1 MGRIFSLFLVLVL
14 LTGCGRTDAI
24 REKTQYQAT
33 FLELFD
39 TVTTIIGYAE
49 SEEEFQQ
56 TVGQLKDSL
65 EEYHQLFDIYETYE
79 GMNNLKTINDQAGI
93 APVKVDR
100 RIIDL
105 LSDCR
110 NYYEATDKKVNVAM
124 GSILSLWH
132 ETRTAGIEDPE
143 NARLPEPELLQEAA
157 LHCSFDTVII
167 DEENSTVFLSD
178 PEQSLDVGA
187 VAKGWSV
194 QRVCEQAPSGLLVSV
209 GGNVYATGA
218 KPDKDTPWV
227 VGIQAPQKPEEFLHT
242 LYLSKGS
249 IVSSGDYQRYYQ
261 VDGVA
266 YHHIIDPDTLY
277 PASQWRAVTV
287 VCQDS
292 GLADAL
298 STALFLLPKE
308 EGERLLKEFDARAM
322 WVDKEGNQ
330 YYSEGFEE
338 LIRT

>member
-14 LTGCGRTDAI
+14 LTGCGRTNAI
-24 REKTQYQAT
+24 GEKTQYQAT
-33 FLELFD
+33 FMELFD

-56 TVGQLKDSL
+56 TAGQLRDSL
-65 EEYHQLFDIYETYE
+65 KEYHQLFDIYETYE
-79 GMNNLKTINDQAGI
+79 GMNNLKTVNDQAGI
-93 APVKVDR
+93 APVEVDK

-105 LSDCR
+105 LIDCR
-110 NYYEATDKKVNVAM
+110 GYYEATDKKVNVAM
-124 GSILSLWH
+124 GSVLSLWH

-143 NARLPEPELLQEAA
+143 NARLPEFERLEEAA

-167 DEENSTVFLSD
+167 DEKNSTVFLAD

-194 QRVCEQAPSGLLVSV
+194 QKVCEQAPSGLLVSV
-209 GGNVYATGA
+209 GGNVYATGP
-218 KPDKDTPWV
+218 KPDKDAPWV
-227 VGIQAPQKPEEFLHT
+227 VGIQSPEKPEEFLHT
-242 LYLSKGS
+242 LFLSKGS

-261 VDGVA
+261 VEGET
-266 YHHIIDPDTLY
+266 YHHIIDPDTRY
-277 PASQWRAVTV
+277 PADRWRAVTV

-298 STALFLLPKE
+298 STALFLLPQE
-308 EGERLLKEFDARAM
+308 EGNRLLKEFDAKAM

>member
-227 VGIQAPQKPEEFLHT
+227 VGIQAPQKPEDFLHT